1 MQPDEMLKAR
11 PVEATPR
18 RFLTLAVPIMLAHVT
33 EPFLGLVDTVTI
45 GRLNDVPM
53 LGAVAIGAVF
63 FDFVF
68 WGLGSLRPSTAGL
81 TAQAVG
87 AGSDYAVRLTA
98 YRALVV
104 AILLGTLM
112 VVFRGPILDFALFLL
127 SPSQAV
133 QNGARIY
140 IGIRMWSAPFALA
153 NYVILGSLIGRGRT
167 DIGLWLQVSI
177 NGAKMALTIVLVSA
191 EGYGLAGAAT
201 GTVIADALGT
211 VLGLAVMARLGVFSR
226 PVALKDLADAKALR
240 RLLVVNVDI
249 MIRTLALL
257 AAFGV
262 FTAASG
268 QMGDVTL
275 AANQVLEHLFAVS
288 VYFLDG
294 FATAGEQLCG
304 QSLGAR
310 DERGF
315 RHSVALVLRFSVLT
329 GLALTLLIYAFGE
342 TLIGLIATNPEVRS
356 YAGQYLIYAA
366 LTPLA
371 GALAFAFDGIFIG
384 ATWTKAMRNLMLL
397 ALAIYFAAFGLLSD
411 WGNAGL
417 WIAIL
422 IFLFVRG
429 VGQGIAYPWLVRR
442 AFTG

>member
-1 MQPDEMLKAR
+1 MG
-11 PVEATPR
+11 
-18 RFLTLAVPIMLAHVT
+18 RFLTLAIPIMLAHVT
-33 EPFLGLVDTVTI
+33 EPFLGLVDTVSI

-87 AGSDYAVRLTA
+87 EGSDYRVRLTA
-98 YRALVV
+98 YRAFAVALVLG
-104 AILLGTLM
+104 LLL
-112 VVFRGPILDFALFLL
+112 VIFRIPILDLALFLL
-127 SPSQAV
+127 SPSDAV
-133 QNGARIY
+133 QNAARIY

-167 DIGLWLQVSI
+167 DIGLGLQVAI
-177 NGAKMALTIVLVSA
+177 NGAKMALTIVLVSG
-191 EGYGLAGAAT
+191 EGYGLAGAAI

-211 VLGLAVMARLGVFSR
+211 TLGLVMMARLGVFSG
-226 PVALKDLADAKALR
+226 PIAFKDIADATALK
-240 RLLVVNVDI
+240 RLLGVNADI

-262 FTAASG
+262 FTAASAR
-268 QMGDVTL
+268 MGDVTL
-275 AANQVLEHLFAVS
+275 AANQVLEHLFAIS

-315 RHSVALVLRFSVLT
+315 RRSVALVLRFSVIT
-329 GLALTLLIYAFGE
+329 GLILTLLIYAFGE
-342 TLIGLIATNPEVRS
+342 TLIGLIATNPDVRS
-356 YAGQYLIYAA
+356 YAGHYLIYAA
-366 LTPLA
+366 LTPFA
-371 GALAFAFDGIFIG
+371 GAMAFAFDGIFIG
-384 ATWTKAMRNLMLL
+384 ATWTKAMRNLMLV
-397 ALAIYFAAFGLLSD
+397 ALAFYFVAFAIVKD
-411 WGNAGL
+411 WGNPGL

-422 IFLFVRG
+422 IFLSVRG
-429 VGQGIAYPWLVRR
+429 IGQLIAYPWLVKR
-442 AFTG
+442 AFAD